1 LTSKAIPLPN
11 GLRLAASTAL
21 VLVGLGMAGCASSSH
36 FGDLPVVG
44 LPASTPARPE
54 VQPAYLPVDDTP
66 VNRQQT
72 VLTPV
77 EQDKIAKE
85 LTAARDRQ
93 AKITGKSPPP
103 AAPQ

>member
-1 LTSKAIPLPN
+1 MAVL
-11 GLRLAASTAL
+11 GLAL
-21 VLVGLGMAGCASSSH
+21 AGCASSH

-66 VNRQQT
+66 ASRSQS
-72 VLTPV
+72 VLTPE
-77 EQDKIAKE
+77 EQDKVARD

-93 AKITGKSPPP
+93 SKITGKSPSQS
-103 AAPQ
+103 PQQ